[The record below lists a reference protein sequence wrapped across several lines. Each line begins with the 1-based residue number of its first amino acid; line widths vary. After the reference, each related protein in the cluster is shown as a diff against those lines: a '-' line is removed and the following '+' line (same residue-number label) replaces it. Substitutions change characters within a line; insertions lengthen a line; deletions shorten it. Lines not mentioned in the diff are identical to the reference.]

1 MYNSMT
7 INQTASSQGAA
18 QSLLTTMKPRASSA
32 MLSNRRYYYQK
43 SGIDSSSYGHSSSN
57 SISNQDS
64 YSYNLPKLFGG
75 SAATDGTAA
84 SATKTITFE
93 GNNNRSS
100 SSSSTSYDPSP
111 SIVPQ
116 PTVTASDSAPV
127 PTISSS
133 PPVGG
138 GFQHLSATIPGAGSA
153 LPRAQSASGY
163 RKSIPISSLFSQ
175 TNNSV
180 GVVSNSNSSSLGVVG
195 GYGGSVTGRPPL
207 GNSAG
212 PLHSTRAMLVRPS
225 SGSVSR
231 STVTTG
237 SMSISTPAVNAPQAS
252 VQQESRSSP
261 YSTYNASK
269 LQLQS
274 ILKKNTANAIDRP
287 AGTQQDS
294 GLNGGPS
301 KGPGGSPHE
310 SPLLDGKDKESGRR
324 KVVFAHPLTSSHPL
338 PNPFE
343 FQSLASPSSGR
354 RGEAS
359 SPMMMMPQGAKTA
372 RGPYSGPTAADAVLS
387 SSNAKMME
395 SSSSSSSGN
404 SNSNSKESG
413 TGSSS
418 SSSSSSPPVPIG
430 PPPSGSP
437 LTQHPPVKSGG
448 FPSSTPLLNNNT
460 NSNAAPLYR
469 VMSAPPAAVG
479 GIPSSTSSSTSS
491 QQQQSI
497 RSSTPPLDVDICEA
511 VSGPVE
517 NSRPADDMNDSSSNS
532 TSINAQK
539 KLFVKISRDDGIS
552 VQINAGGSCDS
563 NTTNSSSSDDRAAM
577 SIAHIMRLES
587 FSSDVGDTTETACK
601 TVETAG
607 GAGAPPNTTAN
618 SVSTDRDRDSS
629 KPRADYSTLSV
640 SVDSSN
646 SKKPASSAAA
656 ISLLIEAAAT
666 KDKQTATTTSSSSS
680 SSKRKSSSFRPS
692 LSDQLAQIGAKAS
705 AITSEIRSKNPQE
718 SFFSSSLNSAIS
730 LGRNANA
737 IYMHSGAEESS
748 ASSSYEGVGVG
759 MLFSMPSKS
768 FSVGSLTCKYPS
780 PALFYSDRLEYA
792 FNHPYEATCIS
803 MVVFYKD
810 MQTVNIVGTKLR
822 FKLPRKMSLFLGD
835 FDPHNPLHMIVLE
848 VTTASSISAIR
859 DKVLPLIA
867 QCR

>member
-1 MYNSMT
+1 
-7 INQTASSQGAA
+7 
-18 QSLLTTMKPRASSA
+18 
-32 MLSNRRYYYQK
+32 MLSNRRYYHQK

-84 SATKTITFE
+84 TATKTITFE
-93 GNNNRSS
+93 GNSS
-100 SSSSTSYDPSP
+100 RGSSSTSYDPNP

-116 PTVTASDSAPV
+116 PTASDSVPV

-138 GFQHLSATIPGAGSA
+138 GFQHLSATIPGAGST

-163 RKSIPISSLFSQ
+163 RKSIPINSLFSQ
-175 TNNSV
+175 TNSSSSSV
-180 GVVSNSNSSSLGVVG
+180 GVVSNSNSSLGVVG
-195 GYGGSVTGRPPL
+195 GYGSSVTGRPPL

-231 STVTTG
+231 STVMTG

-252 VQQESRSSP
+252 VQQESRSSS

-274 ILKKNTANAIDRP
+274 ILKKSTANAIDRP

-294 GLNGGPS
+294 PMLNGGPS

-310 SPLLDGKDKESGRR
+310 SPLLDGKDKDKESSRR

-338 PNPFE
+338 SNPFE
-343 FQSLASPSSGR
+343 FQSLSSPSSGR

-359 SPMMMMPQGAKTA
+359 NPMVVMPQGAKTA
-372 RGPYSGPTAADAVLS
+372 RGPSGPTAADAVLS

-395 SSSSSSSGN
+395 SSSSSSGN
-404 SNSNSKESG
+404 SNSTSKESG
-413 TGSSS
+413 TGLSSS
-418 SSSSSSPPVPIG
+418 SSSIS

-448 FPSSTPLLNNNT
+448 FPSSSSPLLNSNT
-460 NSNAAPLYR
+460 NSNAGPLYR

-479 GIPSSTSSSTSS
+479 GTSSSSSTSS

-497 RSSTPPLDVDICEA
+497 RSATPPLDVDICEA
-511 VSGPVE
+511 VE
-517 NSRPADDMNDSSSNS
+517 NSRPADDVHDSNSNSNS
-532 TSINAQK
+532 TSNSNSITAQK

-552 VQINAGGSCDS
+552 VQINAGGNCE
-563 NTTNSSSSDDRAAM
+563 SSSSDDRAAM
-577 SIAHIMRLES
+577 PVAPIMRLES
-587 FSSDVGDTTETACK
+587 FSSDVGETTETACK
-601 TVETAG
+601 TGETSG
-607 GAGAPPNTTAN
+607 EAPPNTTAN
-618 SVSTDRDRDSS
+618 SVSTDRDRDRDNS
-629 KPRADYSTLSV
+629 KPRADSSLSL
-640 SVDSSN
+640 SVDS
-646 SKKPASSAAA
+646 SKKPASSAVA

-666 KDKQTATTTSSSSS
+666 KDKQAATTTTSSSS
-680 SSKRKSSSFRPS
+680 KRKSSSSFRPS

-737 IYMHSGAEESS
+737 IYMHSGSGAEESS

-792 FNHPYEATCIS
+792 FNHPYEATCIT

>member
-1 MYNSMT
+1 MT

-18 QSLLTTMKPRASSA
+18 QSLLTNMKPRASSA

-43 SGIDSSSYGHSSSN
+43 SGIDNSSYGHSNSSN
-57 SISNQDS
+57 SNQDS

-75 SAATDGTAA
+75 SGATDGTAA

-93 GNNNRSS
+93 GNKSS
-100 SSSSTSYDPSP
+100 SSSSSYDPNSP

-116 PTVTASDSAPV
+116 PTASDSIPV

-138 GFQHLSATIPGAGSA
+138 GFQHLSATIPGAGST

-163 RKSIPISSLFSQ
+163 RKSIPINSLFSQ
-175 TNNSV
+175 TNNSSTSSSV
-180 GVVSNSNSSSLGVVG
+180 GVVSNSNSSLGVVG
-195 GYGGSVTGRPPL
+195 GYGSSVTGRPPL

-237 SMSISTPAVNAPQAS
+237 SMSISTNAPQPS
-252 VQQESRSSP
+252 VQLESRSSS

-274 ILKKNTANAIDRP
+274 ILKKSTTNAIDRP

-294 GLNGGPS
+294 GLTGGPS

-310 SPLLDGKDKESGRR
+310 SPLLDKDSSRR

-338 PNPFE
+338 SNPFE
-343 FQSLASPSSGR
+343 FQSLPSPSSGR

-359 SPMMMMPQGAKTA
+359 NPMAVMPQGAKTV
-372 RGPYSGPTAADAVLS
+372 RGPNGPIAADAVLS

-395 SSSSSSSGN
+395 SSSSSSS
-404 SNSNSKESG
+404 SNSTSKESG

-418 SSSSSSPPVPIG
+418 SSSSSSPPVSIS

-448 FPSSTPLLNNNT
+448 FPSTSPSNT
-460 NSNAAPLYR
+460 NSNAGPLYR
-469 VMSAPPAAVG
+469 VMSTSPAAVG
-479 GIPSSTSSSTSS
+479 GTSSSTSS
-491 QQQQSI
+491 QQQQQSI
-497 RSSTPPLDVDICEA
+497 RSATPPLDVDICEA
-511 VSGPVE
+511 VSGPIE
-517 NSRPADDMNDSSSNS
+517 NSRTAGDIHDSNS
-532 TSINAQK
+532 ITAQK

-552 VQINAGGSCDS
+552 VQINAGWNCDS
-563 NTTNSSSSDDRAAM
+563 TSSSDDRGAAM
-577 SIAHIMRLES
+577 PIAPIMRLES
-587 FSSDVGDTTETACK
+587 FSSDVGEITETAYK
-601 TVETAG
+601 TGETPG
-607 GAGAPPNTTAN
+607 GEAPPNTTTN
-618 SVSTDRDRDSS
+618 SVSTDRDRERDNS
-629 KPRADYSTLSV
+629 KPRADSTLSSLSAD
-640 SVDSSN
+640 SVN
-646 SKKPASSAAA
+646 KKPASSAAA
-656 ISLLIEAAAT
+656 ISLLIEASAT
-666 KDKQTATTTSSSSS
+666 KDKQTATSTSSSSSSS

-730 LGRNANA
+730 LGRNSNA
-737 IYMHSGAEESS
+737 IYMHSGSGAEESS

-803 MVVFYKD
+803 MVVFYRD

-822 FKLPRKMSLFLGD
+822 FKLPRKLSLFLGD

>member
-1 MYNSMT
+1 MN
-7 INQTASSQGAA
+7 
-18 QSLLTTMKPRASSA
+18 
-32 MLSNRRYYYQK
+32 
-43 SGIDSSSYGHSSSN
+43 D
-57 SISNQDS
+57 
-64 YSYNLPKLFGG
+64 
-75 SAATDGTAA
+75 
-84 SATKTITFE
+84 
-93 GNNNRSS
+93 
-100 SSSSTSYDPSP
+100 
-111 SIVPQ
+111 
-116 PTVTASDSAPV
+116 
-127 PTISSS
+127 
-133 PPVGG
+133 
-138 GFQHLSATIPGAGSA
+138 
-153 LPRAQSASGY
+153 
-163 RKSIPISSLFSQ
+163 
-175 TNNSV
+175 
-180 GVVSNSNSSSLGVVG
+180 SNSS
-195 GYGGSVTGRPPL
+195 
-207 GNSAG
+207 
-212 PLHSTRAMLVRPS
+212 
-225 SGSVSR
+225 
-231 STVTTG
+231 
-237 SMSISTPAVNAPQAS
+237 
-252 VQQESRSSP
+252 
-261 YSTYNASK
+261 
-269 LQLQS
+269 
-274 ILKKNTANAIDRP
+274 
-287 AGTQQDS
+287 
-294 GLNGGPS
+294 
-301 KGPGGSPHE
+301 
-310 SPLLDGKDKESGRR
+310 
-324 KVVFAHPLTSSHPL
+324 
-338 PNPFE
+338 
-343 FQSLASPSSGR
+343 
-354 RGEAS
+354 
-359 SPMMMMPQGAKTA
+359 
-372 RGPYSGPTAADAVLS
+372 
-387 SSNAKMME
+387 
-395 SSSSSSSGN
+395 
-404 SNSNSKESG
+404 
-413 TGSSS
+413 
-418 SSSSSSPPVPIG
+418 
-430 PPPSGSP
+430 
-437 LTQHPPVKSGG
+437 
-448 FPSSTPLLNNNT
+448 
-460 NSNAAPLYR
+460 
-469 VMSAPPAAVG
+469 
-479 GIPSSTSSSTSS
+479 
-491 QQQQSI
+491 
-497 RSSTPPLDVDICEA
+497 
-511 VSGPVE
+511 
-517 NSRPADDMNDSSSNS
+517 S

-563 NTTNSSSSDDRAAM
+563 ITNTNNSSDDRAAM
-577 SIAHIMRLES
+577 SIAPIMRLES

-618 SVSTDRDRDSS
+618 SVSTDRDSS
-629 KPRADYSTLSV
+629 KPRADYSTLSL

-666 KDKQTATTTSSSSS
+666 KDKQTATTTRSSSSSS